1 MQLARKSIIA
11 LCAVSAALMAG
22 CGDKEQKK
30 AAAPAAAALPRVSV
44 VDVTTSDT
52 TMVSVLQGRTT
63 PYLVAEVRPQVTG
76 ILHKRLFTE
85 GGEVKEGEVLYK
97 IDPATYEAALDS
109 AKANLA
115 NARSVYAQTSLTAK
129 RYAALVKSNAISK
142 QQNDDAQAAK
152 NQAAATVQAAKAAVR
167 NAEINLGYTAIKSPI
182 SGTIGRSFVTP
193 GALLTAN
200 QANHIAVVQTLD
212 PIYVDVNQPST
223 DYMRLKKEI
232 ASGKL
237 KAENGQIPVELLL
250 EDGTTYASKGV
261 LRLSEVSVDEGTGT
275 ITIRAEFPN
284 PNRDLL
290 PGMFVRAKLPE
301 GVRENAI
308 LVPQKAVMRLPNG
321 TPYVYLVNKE
331 NRLEMRMIKTTRT
344 MNNHWV
350 VDEGLTAGE
359 KLVIEGFQKVGPGA
373 PVNIVPLEGE
383 KKPAAK

>member
-44 VDVTTSDT
+44 VEVTSSDT

-63 PYLVAEVRPQVTG
+63 PYLVAEVRPQVAG

-129 RYAALVKSNAISK
+129 RYAALVKTNAISK

-152 NQAAATVQAAKAAVR
+152 NQAAANVQAAKAAVR
-167 NAEINLGYTAIKSPI
+167 NAEINLGYTEIKSPI
-182 SGTIGRSFVTP
+182 SGTIGRSLVTP

-200 QANHIAVVQTLD
+200 QASHIAVVQTLD

-223 DYMRLKKEI
+223 DHMRLKKEI

-237 KAENGQIPVELLL
+237 KAENGQVPVELIL
-250 EDGTTYASKGV
+250 EDGTAYASKGV

-275 ITIRAEFPN
+275 ITVRAEFPN

-301 GVRENAI
+301 GVRENTI

-321 TPYVYLVNKE
+321 APYVYLVNNE

-350 VDEGLTAGE
+350 VDEGLTPGE